1 MKETSTQ
8 VSTGLGSVHPGPHVT
23 SRQVPR
29 KPPCPQSPPC
39 LRRVTTVPA
48 ASGTARPRPFPNLPQ
63 TDSHSAHTHRLPS
76 RSRAARP
83 RRAVPAGRPSA
94 GFVRPVARG
103 HGLLPSVL
111 RASQYGLP
119 GARAGCPSGE
129 NTPRRGAARLG
140 FDTTA
145 YLPPPTA
152 AAGRRARSA
161 LSPAPGLFHGPFQ
174 PRWGSGG
181 RGQGSQHRSAIWGLV
196 QASLFCRLL
205 LRACCPPGTCSCLR
219 PASCRVA
226 FSHPFTA
233 LRSFCL
239 YVAWLGR
246 ASETRVPAPTHA
258 HVRTRHVRTAS
269 PSSAVFPSPEGVF

>member
-1 MKETSTQ
+1 MSPVPAMPSEGDHRPGCQRHRSAAPVPELSADRLAQCAHPPAAFPEPGRAAAESGACRPALRGVRPSRCPRPRAVTVGAKS
-8 VSTGLGSVHPGPHVT
+8 VPYGPLGSGST
-23 SRQVPR
+23 
-29 KPPCPQSPPC
+29 PPPTCC
-39 LRRVTTVPA
+39 
-48 ASGTARPRPFPNLPQ
+48 
-63 TDSHSAHTHRLPS
+63 
-76 RSRAARP
+76 
-83 RRAVPAGRPSA
+83 
-94 GFVRPVARG
+94 
-103 HGLLPSVL
+103 
-111 RASQYGLP
+111 
-119 GARAGCPSGE
+119 
-129 NTPRRGAARLG
+129 
-140 FDTTA
+140 
-145 YLPPPTA
+145 PPTA

-161 LSPAPGLFHGPFQ
+161 LSPAPGLFHGSFQ